1 MVHVTHDGNHR
12 GTRLERLELVL
23 AVEFQLLLLRDIDGV
38 GRLVA
43 FLSLEPNTV
52 LCTDLYRRLTVDGLG
67 HRRKDPHL
75 HEVANDLEGLL
86 AHLLSQFTHHNGR
99 THDN

>member
-1 MVHVTHDGNHR
+1 MVHVTHDGNNW
-12 GTRLERLELVL
+12 GTRLERLRLVL
-23 AVEFQLLLLRDIDGV
+23 AVEFELLLFGDIDGV

-52 LCTDLYRRLTVDGLG
+52 LCTDLHRRLTVDGLG

-75 HEVANDLEGLL
+75 HEVANDLEGLF
-86 AHLLSQFTHHNGR
+86 AHLLRQFTHQNWR